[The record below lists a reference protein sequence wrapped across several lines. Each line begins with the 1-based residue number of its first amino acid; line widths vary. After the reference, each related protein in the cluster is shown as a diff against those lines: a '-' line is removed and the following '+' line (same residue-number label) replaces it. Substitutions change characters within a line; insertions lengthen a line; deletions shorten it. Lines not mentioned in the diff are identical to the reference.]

1 MALMSDVDLPVGH
14 VRDQIAG
21 ALDLVVHMARLS
33 DGRRGVSRISAI
45 EGLRAGSVVVDDVF
59 VWKRRPTP
67 GFAATGI
74 MPSLLSLLH
83 ERDER
88 VDPRIFRTSV
98 GEPDPPPQDI
108 SADRSAGG
116 PPQIGT
122 WKPVRRVPVGVGP
135 RSPRHW
141 PGRLRRFGTITE

>member
-1 MALMSDVDLPVGH
+1 
-14 VRDQIAG
+14 
-21 ALDLVVHMARLS
+21 MARLS

-59 VWKRRPTP
+59 VWKRRPAP

-74 MPSLLSLLH
+74 MPSLLSMLH

-88 VDPRIFRTSV
+88 VDPRIFRTSG
-98 GEPDPPPQDI
+98 GEADPTPGDI
-108 SADRSAGG
+108 GAHRSAAGRPSLGARG
-116 PPQIGT
+116 PAG
-122 WKPVRRVPVGVGP
+122 RVSVGSGP
-135 RSPRHW
+135 RSSRHW